1 MMVCLR
7 PATSADAP
15 AIQAL
20 VRAERLNPNGLD
32 WPNFTVAVDED
43 GAIVGAVQLRRHA
56 DGSRELGS
64 FVVARDARGR
74 GIGGRLID
82 VLLKHTHN
90 PLNNP
95 LSNPLNTPVHMITA
109 SVHAGHYRRW
119 GFRPIEPQQAPRAV
133 RFNYRMGRLARVLSF
148 LRGEPARDLV
158 ILERSSSSAAHEP
171 ADPAVRVR
179 RRAGVVA

>member
-7 PATSADAP
+7 PATRADAP

-32 WPNFTVAVDED
+32 WPNFTVAVGED

-56 DGSRELGS
+56 DGSHELGS
-64 FVVARDARGR
+64 FVVADDARGR

-82 VLLKHTHN
+82 VLLKRTHG
-90 PLNNP
+90 
-95 LSNPLNTPVHMITA
+95 LSNTPVHMITA
-109 SVHAGHYRRW
+109 SAHAVHYRRW

-133 RFNYRMGRLARVLSF
+133 RFNYRIGRLARVLSF
-148 LRGEPARDLV
+148 LRGEPPRQLV
-158 ILERSSSSAAHEP
+158 ILERSSSAAP
-171 ADPAVRVR
+171 APVENPVRVR
-179 RRAGVVA
+179 RRAGAVA